1 MTEPNGTEP
10 GIETLRTAFHY
21 APMGIFICDSGGRY
35 LSVNPRMA
43 ELFGYSTPEDFL
55 REVEHVNDQVSNDG
69 ADAEGGDGCL
79 GEVGEHQDCEIQVR
93 LSSGK
98 QVWRSRWMRAVPG
111 PSGEPRRFVGAVVDI
126 AERKR
131 LEDVREKG
139 ISAARHDL
147 KDPLLSIL
155 SGLELLDRHRDAA
168 EREGILDSLKEK
180 ARSALELLDKSLQL
194 FRMARGA
201 YALDPMDFDLAPLFR
216 ELRERFVKQANRR
229 DVSLLFRLD
238 GTPLEEAESWIIH
251 AEERLVESLL
261 LNLLKNALEASPE
274 HNAISLNARTERDC
288 WILDVHNQGEVPEN
302 LRDCFFEPYT
312 TEGKPHG
319 TGLGT
324 YSARLI
330 AEAHG
335 GGISL
340 RTSAEEG
347 THVTVRLPRPGSK
360 PKACA

>member
-1 MTEPNGTEP
+1 MTGPNGTEHDMD
-10 GIETLRTAFHY
+10 TLRTAFHD

-55 REVEHVNDQVSNDG
+55 REVEHVNDQVSNEG
-69 ADAEGGDGCL
+69 AEAEGVDGCL
-79 GEVGEHQDCEIQVR
+79 GEVGEHQDCEVQVR
-93 LSSGK
+93 LPSGE
-98 QVWRSRWMRAVPG
+98 QAWRSRWLRVVSEDG
-111 PSGEPRRFVGAVVDI
+111 GGPRRFVGAVVDI

-131 LEDVREKG
+131 LEGLREKG

-147 KDPLLSIL
+147 RDPLQSIL

-180 ARSALELLDKSLQL
+180 ARSALELLDKSLEL
-194 FRMARGA
+194 FRMARGD
-201 YALDPMDFDLAPLFR
+201 YSLEPEDFDLPPL
-216 ELRERFVKQANRR
+216 LRKLRDRLARLAERRGVTVHFH
-229 DVSLLFRLD
+229 LD
-238 GTPLEEAESWIIH
+238 GDPLEKTDSWPIR

-302 LRDCFFEPYT
+302 LRDCLFEPYT
-312 TEGKPHG
+312 TAGKPHG

-335 GGISL
+335 GSISL
-340 RTSAEEG
+340 QTSAEEG
-347 THVTVRLPRPGSK
+347 THVTVRLPRPESK